1 MIKKL
6 KSGAKWISSID
17 IHPGGD
23 HLIIGSYDKRLC
35 WFDLD
40 LSDRPYKTLRYHEKG
55 IRSVAFHK
63 QYPLMASASDDGTI
77 HIFHARV
84 YNDLIQNPLIVPV
97 KVLKGHKSKDR
108 LGVMKILFHPTLPWL
123 FSCGSDGGIHLFQN
137 L

>member
-1 MIKKL
+1 MNQLAFKL
-6 KSGAKWISSID
+6 
-17 IHPGGD
+17 
-23 HLIIGSYDKRLC
+23 
-35 WFDLD
+35 F
-40 LSDRPYKTLRYHEKG
+40 
-55 IRSVAFHK
+55 
-63 QYPLMASASDDGTI
+63 
-77 HIFHARV
+77 